1 MKKIYA
7 LQTIITLML
16 LFILPCSA
24 TAQHKFN
31 KIKSFAQRTAPI
43 HEGYMDVIH
52 LDSVISEQERVYYTY
67 NEFGYLSS
75 QKTYRLEEGE
85 WVFQTGE
92 GESFLE
98 EYTFD
103 EQNRCLDY
111 SFYRYTPNETKGAKV
126 EQIIVTY
133 FNDQRCEKYYYINDD
148 EDVMELT
155 LEAEYTYDRFGNPT
169 IMKEY
174 AFDEE
179 TRTTK
184 LDDYL
189 EFRFTDCCLSYDEC
203 ENGNYNI
210 EIDEDLMEQYCY
222 YQVTWD
228 AEYNQLQGFKY
239 ETDENGNRVI
249 YVINEYDFPES
260 ELGNIDNYWVLYE
273 KDYNNDD
280 EEDESYDN
288 AERAA
293 NTRIEDYEPGEY
305 DINFTEGDWNYN
317 GMIRVLQEEIYDEEA
332 DSVIYIKFIDAHIDL
347 EWLGNGEYH
356 YTNPSYNYEF
366 PSGIIYYGNYAVGHE
381 VMFIKPA
388 VSWDDE
394 TKQWIFN
401 GDYYYFTKHYE
412 ENGKVIQ
419 EAAQYTFNGETM
431 RMEIIPE
438 TKKTTIY
445 SYDDAARLSTIEYP
459 SSTTHFEYFGDTNYL
474 QKEYTTDAQGNESN
488 VCTYYYS
495 IGKYLWPVTN
505 ATSIDEVAATG
516 IAINGNSIT
525 ADGKINVFTTSGSL
539 VASGNGN
546 VTINGKGLYIVKT
559 GGEVHK
565 ILIK

>member
-67 NEFGYLSS
+67 NEFGYLTS
-75 QKTYRLEEGE
+75 QKVYSLVEGE
-85 WVFQTGE
+85 WIFEYGERTGE
-92 GESFLE
+92 KESYLA

-103 EQNRCLDY
+103 EKNRCVDHSHY
-111 SFYRYTPNETKGAKV
+111 KYTSNGSKGAKV
-126 EQIIVTY
+126 EQITVEY
-133 FNDQRCEKYYYINDD
+133 FNDQRCEKYYYMD
-148 EDVMELT
+148 EDASALA
-155 LEAEYTYDRFGNPT
+155 LEEEITYDRFGNPT

-174 AFDEE
+174 SFDEE
-179 TRTTK
+179 ARISR
-184 LDDYL
+184 LEDYI
-189 EFRFTDCCLSYDEC
+189 EMRFTGCCISYDEC
-203 ENGNYNI
+203 ENGNY
-210 EIDEDLMEQYCY
+210 ELELDEDLLEEHCY
-222 YQVTWD
+222 YNVVWD
-228 AEYNQLQGFKY
+228 AEYKQLEGYKF

-249 YVINEYDFPES
+249 YVINEYDFPKS
-260 ELGNIDNYWVLYE
+260 ELDNIDSYWTIY
-273 KDYNNDD
+273 YP
-280 EEDESYDN
+280 EEEEEGDQAQRVAKAS
-288 AERAA
+288 
-293 NTRIEDYEPGEY
+293 IEDYEEGHHKIGFR
-305 DINFTEGDWNYN
+305 DGDWSYS
-317 GMIRVLQEEIYDEEA
+317 GEIN
-332 DSVIYIKFIDAHIDL
+332 IYIEPIDMGDTIIYEKFIDAYIVVD
-347 EWLGNGEYH
+347 WQGNGEYH

-366 PSGIIYYGNYAVGHE
+366 PSGIIYYGHYAVEHE
-381 VMFIKPA
+381 GMFIKP
-388 VSWDDE
+388 VVRWDDE
-394 TKQWIFN
+394 TKQWIFDS
-401 GDYYYFTKHYE
+401 DYYYFTKHYE

-474 QKEYTTDAQGNESN
+474 QKEYTTDAQGNESD

-525 ADGKINVFTTSGSL
+525 ADGNINVFTTSGSL

-546 VTINGKGLYIVKT
+546 VTINGKGLYIVEA
-559 GGEVHK
+559 GGKVHK
-565 ILIK
+565 FLIK

>member
-67 NEFGYLSS
+67 NEFGYLTS
-75 QKTYRLEEGE
+75 QKVYSLVEGE
-85 WVFQTGE
+85 WIFEYGERTGE
-92 GESFLE
+92 KESFLA

-103 EQNRCLDY
+103 EQNRCVDY
-111 SFYRYTPNETKGAKV
+111 SCYKYTPNETKGAKV
-126 EQIIVTY
+126 EQITVEY
-133 FNDQRCEKYYYINDD
+133 FNDQRCEKYYYMD
-148 EDVMELT
+148 EDASVLA

-169 IMKEY
+169 FMKEY
-174 AFDEE
+174 SFDKEARISRLE
-179 TRTTK
+179 
-184 LDDYL
+184 DYI
-189 EFRFTDCCLSYDEC
+189 EMRFTGCCISYDEC
-203 ENGNYNI
+203 ENGNY
-210 EIDEDLMEQYCY
+210 ELKLDEDMLEEHCY
-222 YQVTWD
+222 YNVVWD
-228 AEYNQLQGFKY
+228 AEYNQIEGYKF

-249 YVINEYDFPES
+249 YVINEYDFPKS
-260 ELGNIDNYWVLYE
+260 ELGNIDSYWTIY
-273 KDYNNDD
+273 YP
-280 EEDESYDN
+280 EEEEEGDQAQRVAKAS
-288 AERAA
+288 
-293 NTRIEDYEPGEY
+293 IEDYEEGNHS
-305 DINFTEGDWNYN
+305 INFTEGDWNYN

-366 PSGIIYYGNYAVGHE
+366 PSGIIPYYGHYAVGHE
-381 VMFIKPA
+381 GMFIKPA

-401 GDYYYFTKHYE
+401 GDDYYFTKHYE

-419 EAAQYTFNGETM
+419 EAAEYTFNGETM

-438 TKKTTIY
+438 TQKTTIY

-516 IAINGNSIT
+516 FAINGNSIT

-546 VTINGKGLYIVKT
+546 VTINGKGLYIVEV
-559 GGEVHK
+559 GGKVHK